1 MDDFSRIYQSYYTRV
16 HRYLRALSGSEQ
28 QADNLTQEVFYRA
41 LLHIGT
47 YRDCG
52 SMYAWLCAIGKN
64 AWLDACRKQRR
75 LVSMDDALPQM
86 QGTAPDP
93 EAVLLEQER
102 QDALRTAILE
112 LPAEYRDVVILHVYG
127 EIPLREIA
135 AQKGKSE
142 SWGKVTFYRAKRLLA
157 QKLEGLY

>member
-86 QGTAPDP
+86 RGTSPDP

-102 QDALRTAILE
+102 QDALRAAILE

>member
-1 MDDFSRIYQSYYTRV
+1 MADFAEIYQAYYNRV
-16 HRYLRALSGSEQ
+16 HRYLHALSGSEQ

-47 YRDCG
+47 YRNRG

-86 QGTAPDP
+86 RDTASDP
-93 EAVLLEQER
+93 EAVLLERER
-102 QDALRTAILE
+102 QNALRAAILE

>member
-1 MDDFSRIYQSYYTRV
+1 MDDFAEIYQSYYNRV

-28 QADNLTQEVFYRA
+28 QADNLTQEVFYRV
-41 LLHIGT
+41 LLHIGG
-47 YRDCG
+47 YQEHG
-52 SMYAWLCAIGKN
+52 SMYAWLCVIGKN
-64 AWLDACRKQRR
+64 AWLDVCRKQRR
-75 LVSMDDALPQM
+75 LVSMDDALQQM
-86 QGTAPDP
+86 QAPASDP
-93 EAVLLEQER
+93 EAVLLERER
-102 QDALRTAILE
+102 QNALRAAVLE
-112 LPAEYRDVVILHVYG
+112 LPEVYRDVVILHVYG

>member
-28 QADNLTQEVFYRA
+28 QADSLTQEVFYRA

-86 QGTAPDP
+86 RGIASDP

-102 QDALRTAILE
+102 QDALRAAILE

>member
-1 MDDFSRIYQSYYTRV
+1 MDDFAEIYQSYYQRV

-41 LLHIGT
+41 LLHIGR
-47 YRDCG
+47 YQPGG

-64 AWLDACRKQRR
+64 AWLDACRKQQR
-75 LVSMDDALPQM
+75 LVSMDDALQ
-86 QGTAPDP
+86 QTRDSAPGP
-93 EAVLLEQER
+93 ESILLERER
-102 QDALRTAILE
+102 QNALRAAVLE
-112 LPAEYRDVVILHVYG
+112 LPEVYRDVVILHIYG

-157 QKLEGLY
+157 QKLEGLK

>member
-1 MDDFSRIYQSYYTRV
+1 MDDFAEIYQSYYARV
-16 HRYLRALSGSEQ
+16 YRYLLSLSGSEQ

-52 SMYAWLCAIGKN
+52 GMYAWLCAIGKN
-64 AWLDACRKQRR
+64 AWLDAFRKQKR
-75 LVSMDDALPQM
+75 LITTDDALQQM
-86 QGTAPDP
+86 PDTSSDP
-93 EAVLLEQER
+93 ETVLLEQER
-102 QDALRTAILE
+102 QSALRSAVLE
-112 LPAEYRDVVILHVYG
+112 LPEVYRDVVILHVYG

-157 QKLEGLY
+157 QKLEGFK